1 MSSSY
6 VYMHR
11 DVQSSHSGLY
21 DTCGILMNIT
31 AVIMA
36 KSLPSGNVHGK
47 IPNIIGINNY

>member
-1 MSSSY
+1 MSSGY

-11 DVQSSHSGLY
+11 DVQSSHSGIY
-21 DTCGILMNIT
+21 DTCGILMNIA